1 MNVARGLLLMVVL
14 AYPMLWVA
22 APRHRARIHAGARWL
37 VLAVA
42 TLAMLTPFVWLVAAT
57 FKSRDAFARY
67 LFLPPMATWK
77 QTLSWEN
84 FRTLMAGDASVQGQV
99 PFVRYLLNSMFVATA
114 TTTAQLF
121 FSSLGGYALAKY
133 KFYGREVLTALLLG
147 SFLIPGMLLVAPLYK
162 ISVDVGLID
171 THLGLLLPGAVS
183 TYGMLLFRQAFA
195 SVPNDIMEAGRID
208 GCSEFG
214 IYWRLMV
221 PLVRPVSAAFCL
233 VAFLGSWNA
242 YLGPNVLLQ
251 SQDKLTLP
259 IVLNL
264 YVAQHYNQYGV
275 FLAGTLLAIVPPA
288 LLFLLLQREFVRGL
302 TSGSVK
308 G

>member
-1 MNVARGLLLMVVL
+1 MTAVRTLLLALVC
-14 AYPMLWVA
+14 AYPLLWLLLPKHRRTLGGLGRYMLLGA
-22 APRHRARIHAGARWL
+22 A
-37 VLAVA
+37 AVVI
-42 TLAMLTPFVWLVAAT
+42 LSPFVWLVAAA
-57 FKSRDAFARY
+57 FKSRDAFSRY
-67 LFLPPMATWK
+67 MFFPPPSTWSETM
-77 QTLSWEN
+77 TLDN
-84 FRTLMAGDASVQGQV
+84 FRTLLVGDRSVQGRV
-99 PFVRYLLNSMFVATA
+99 PFVRYVLNSVFLASA
-114 TTTAQLF
+114 TTAIQLVLA
-121 FSSLGGYALAKY
+121 SMGGYALAKFRFPGH
-133 KFYGREVLTALLLG
+133 KAITALMLG
-147 SFLIPGMLLVAPLYK
+147 SFLFPGMLLVAPLYK
-162 ISVDVGLID
+162 LSVDVGLID
-171 THLGLLLPGAVS
+171 TYLGLLLPAAVS

-195 SVPNDIMEAGRID
+195 SIPDDIMEAGRVD

-214 IYWRLMV
+214 IFWQLMV

-251 SQDKLTLP
+251 SQEKLTLP

-275 FLAGTLLAIVPPA
+275 FLAGTLIAILPPA
-288 LLFLLLQREFVRGL
+288 VLFLLLQKEFVRGL